1 MMLQLDDERRVLIMG
16 DEETRLPRQQ
26 WLIARELLANAGK
39 LVRLDRILHVLYGH
53 DPDGG
58 PVSASRGIRVLI
70 CSLRG
75 RLRAI
80 GADAEIVCIWGEGYR
95 LDEVRS

>member
-1 MMLQLDDERRVLIMG
+1 MNLLLDDDRRVLVMG
-16 DEETRLPRQQ
+16 DAEARLPRQQ
-26 WLIARELLANAGK
+26 WLIARELLMHSGK
-39 LVRLDRILHVLYGH
+39 IVRLDRMLRVLYGH

-58 PVSASRGIRVLI
+58 LVSASRNILVLI

-80 GADAEIVCIWGEGYR
+80 GADAQIVCIYGEGYR
-95 LDEVRS
+95 LEEVRS